1 MPLFKLH
8 NMASVSSQRAL
19 RSLHSGLF
27 NFFGD
32 MLCPSGITTGKHQI
46 SAGNKLPLEFGTLL
60 LSPFLDWL

>member
-46 SAGNKLPLEFGTLL
+46 SAGNKLPLEF
-60 LSPFLDWL
+60 